1 MHRQPAAI
9 DGEFH
14 AAAIFRRTAAIA
26 KQKRLVDLLNVDAA
40 LNRLDQ
46 VSDFEDSPRGF
57 LRVGVGAGGGGISC
71 SSLVFL
77 VRAARNNPD
86 RVVGQGPLQRLGLI
100 PRRAHPDVALLIGRQ
115 DHRHRLRMDRLD
127 DRVRRRRQEAAA
139 AEVRAGAFCCP

>member
-46 VSDFEDSPRGF
+46 VSDFDDSPRGF

-71 SSLVFL
+71 SSLVSL
-77 VRAARNNPD
+77 SAPRATILIASS
-86 RVVGQGPLQRLGLI
+86 VG
-100 PRRAHPDVALLIGRQ
+100 
-115 DHRHRLRMDRLD
+115 
-127 DRVRRRRQEAAA
+127 AAA
-139 AEVRAGAFCCP
+139 APWFHPTARSFGAGKSAVS